1 MKKGFTLIEMMVV
14 LGLFVILFAA
24 TLTVL
29 TTQDRAWQTGQNKL
43 TEQQEA
49 RKAIDSL
56 ALLLRQ
62 SNPDWVINGTHYNV
76 SITDS
81 NRRID
86 FYQPV
91 FTAIGEISSLQKV
104 TFKLKPVVNSTLFQ
118 LTRQI
123 GTGNE
128 TGVANSVELITFG
141 GGCAGCAAYNCSS
154 VDVNCPVVV
163 VEVKTQ
169 KEVNFTLDSQITLRN
184 TNVILSDGVVIEE
197 PEEGEF

>member
-29 TTQDRAWQTGQNKL
+29 TTQDRVWQTGQNKL

-49 RKAIDSL
+49 RKAINSL

-76 SITDS
+76 SITDA

-91 FTAIGEISSLQKV
+91 FTENGEISSLQKV
-104 TFKLKPVVNSTLFQ
+104 TFKLNPVDTSQ
-118 LTRQI
+118 LLRKI

-128 TGVANSVELITFG
+128 TGVANNVNSITFG
-141 GGCAGCAAYNCSS
+141 GGCVGCAAYNCSS

-184 TNVILSDGVVIEE
+184 TNAILSDGVVIEE